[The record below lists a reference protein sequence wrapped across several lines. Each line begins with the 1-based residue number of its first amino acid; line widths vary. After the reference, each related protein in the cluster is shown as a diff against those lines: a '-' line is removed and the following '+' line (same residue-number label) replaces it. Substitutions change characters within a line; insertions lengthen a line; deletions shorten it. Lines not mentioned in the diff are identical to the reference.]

1 METPTAVEQLCYRL
15 GMQLVC
21 ETTTIPKKDGG
32 YDLSHSVHCPM
43 FPTLPRWLKPVWAQF
58 KPRVINLA
66 APTAKQWVQRALR
79 RTSETEE
86 EAGHGYTQPPLL

>member
-1 METPTAVEQLCYRL
+1 METPTAIEQLCYRL
-15 GMQLVC
+15 GTQLTC

-58 KPRVINLA
+58 KPRVINLS
-66 APTAKQWVQRALR
+66 APNAKMWVQKALR
-79 RTSETEE
+79 RMTAPQE
-86 EAGHGYTQPPLL
+86 EAEHGYTQLHLL